1 MPVFAGIEAGGTKF
15 VCAVGT
21 APHDLRA
28 RVEFLTTSPE
38 DTLGRVEAF
47 LQMQVRRESLAAVG
61 IASFG
66 PIDANLNSPWFGHI
80 TSTPNAGWQNV
91 QTSMPP
97 HLRSI
102 AGGQHRD

>member
-47 LQMQVRRESLAAVG
+47 LQMLGRGVSAGRERPACDAAR
-61 IASFG
+61 
-66 PIDANLNSPWFGHI
+66 
-80 TSTPNAGWQNV
+80 
-91 QTSMPP
+91 PP
-97 HLRSI
+97 HQLEFAARAEV
-102 AGGQHRD
+102 AGAQLDIWAQEHGYTKIELNLVGL